1 MSAKAEDAAK
11 ACEKHGSLSHDIGH
25 STDKCN
31 LAGGSGMVNS
41 VAQYINDHGENNRER
56 RGHRAWCLNPPMDKV
71 DFGEAGG
78 GYSAMWCRESYLV
91 ELLREENAWI
101 VDISALFNN
110 IPAVMVIAM
119 TEGTLT
125 RRFSALLTSRLPC
138 A

>member
-1 MSAKAEDAAK
+1 MAAMRPPK
-11 ACEKHGSLSHDIGH
+11 SKG
-25 STDKCN
+25 
-31 LAGGSGMVNS
+31 
-41 VAQYINDHGENNRER
+41 
-56 RGHRAWCLNPPMDKV
+56 CLI
-71 DFGEAGG
+71 
-78 GYSAMWCRESYLV
+78 L